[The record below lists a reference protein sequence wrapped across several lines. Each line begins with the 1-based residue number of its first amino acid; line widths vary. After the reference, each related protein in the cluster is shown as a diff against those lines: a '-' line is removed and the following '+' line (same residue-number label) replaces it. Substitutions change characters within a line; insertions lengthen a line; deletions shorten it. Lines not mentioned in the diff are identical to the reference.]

1 MKIKRFLAKNMREA
15 IRLVRE
21 EQGPDAVILSN
32 RRIGNEIEVVAA
44 VDYDAALMQQALRHE
59 RAQVEPVP
67 AQVEQAAKPAPAR
80 IAAKPAERSPTPA
93 IITPTPTRS
102 AVNATPTAAAT
113 TPVLLKNK
121 DIDALRV
128 EMGGMRRL
136 LETQLSGL
144 IWNDLKQ
151 RQPESVAA
159 LGLLTDL
166 GLEMKLAREI
176 AGDIP
181 ADGGVDRARFL
192 PLGLLSR
199 RIPILGE
206 DAVLA
211 GGVIALIGPTGVGK
225 TTTLA
230 KLAARYA
237 EHHGTRDIAVITTDH
252 YRIGAQEQLFTYGRL
267 LGVPVYTASNAAEL
281 SQALARLS
289 DRKLVLI
296 DTAGMSPR
304 DRNLAT
310 QFSTLQSVSTRIRT
324 YLVLAANAQAGDLDE
339 VIRKFGRVPL
349 AGAVLTKLDECT
361 RIGGA
366 LSVLIRYK
374 LKLAYT
380 TDGQRV
386 PEDLQIARA
395 DRLVLRAMQLARQV
409 PAQVEDT
416 TLAMNFGGVANAQA

>member
-32 RRIGNEIEVVAA
+32 RRVGKEIEVVAA

-59 RAQVEPVP
+59 RAQAATPPAPPPPVEVPVMVAPQAAMPVP
-67 AQVEQAAKPAPAR
+67 PPATPAR
-80 IAAKPAERSPTPA
+80 
-93 IITPTPTRS
+93 
-102 AVNATPTAAAT
+102 T
-113 TPVLLKNK
+113 TPPSAPVIVKTPDLEH
-121 DIDALRV
+121 LRA

-136 LETQLSGL
+136 IEQQLSGL
-144 IWNDLKQ
+144 IWNDMKQ
-151 RQPESVAA
+151 RSPESVAA
-159 LGLLTDL
+159 LSLLTDL
-166 GLEMKLAREI
+166 GIDMALARSI
-176 AGDIP
+176 AGDLP
-181 ADGGVDRARFL
+181 PPGGTERARFL

-199 RIPILGE
+199 RIPVHGG
-206 DAVLA
+206 DPVLN

-267 LGVPVYTASNAAEL
+267 LGVPVYTASNATEL
-281 SQALARLS
+281 SQALSRLS

-304 DRNLAT
+304 DRNLAA
-310 QFSTLQSVSTRIRT
+310 QFATLQGVSTRIQT
-324 YLVLAANAQAGDLDE
+324 YLVMAANCQAGDLDE
-339 VIRKFGRVPL
+339 VVRKFGRVPL
-349 AGAVLTKLDECT
+349 AGAVLTKIDEAS

-366 LSVLIRYK
+366 LSVLIRHK

-386 PEDLQIARA
+386 PEDLQLARA
-395 DRLVLRAMQLARQV
+395 ERVVLRAMQLARQS
-409 PAQVEDT
+409 PAQIEDM
-416 TLAMNFGGVANAQA
+416 TLAMNFGGGAHAQA